1 MGWKEDLFTWV
12 IQSFAGKYIKD
23 ISRDKLS
30 ISLYNGE
37 ARIEG
42 MSLRDDVIETL
53 LGVPVSVAQSN
64 VSSISIKIPSWTNI
78 TSVHVELCVDDV
90 FAVITPKESHF
101 KVKDEDKYREKMRQ
115 VGIYEANGEATKEET
130 PKQSLAKSDPT
141 YDSSDT
147 TKDND
152 NTSWYQRIGLTVLNN
167 AVIKVKNVHLRYE
180 DFMESSGKHW
190 GFGAII
196 KGIELIST
204 NPEWEEA
211 IVNHDPNSPKFKVIL
226 EYSHNYHIIIFIQ
239 YFIYFL

>member
-37 ARIEG
+37 ARIED

-53 LGVPVSVAQSN
+53 LGVPVSVVQSN

-115 VGIYEANGEATKEET
+115 VRIYEANGETNKEESVK
-130 PKQSLAKSDPT
+130 PSLSKSDPT
-141 YDSSDT
+141 QYSSDT
-147 TKDND
+147 SKDKD

-180 DFMESSGKHW
+180 DFMESTGKPW
-190 GFGAII
+190 GFGVII
-196 KGIELIST
+196 KDIELIST
-204 NPEWEEA
+204 NSDWEEA
-211 IVNHDPNSPKFKVIL
+211 IVNHDPNSSKFKVIL
-226 EYSHNYHIIIFIQ
+226 YTK
-239 YFIYFL
+239 